1 MKTRTAWRSHGAR
14 RRERGVVLL
23 LVMLVVSIL
32 FVILGQFSYSVHID
46 RALAENHVRNA
57 QAWSDFMS
65 AVAVCK
71 AAVSRGGAPA
81 ALSFELAG
89 GAVAVAWTSES
100 GKFNLN
106 NLRAED
112 AGIPTEQC
120 ERLFETLEG
129 NGTLTVLGLGK
140 QVIEFVKASPRPL
153 LTLGELRGIE
163 DVTEEVL
170 RGGDG
175 AEGLAKFLTVYSDGA
190 IDLSTAPAEVI
201 ACLDESLSNPRTLE
215 LLKEK
220 LGNPSAEVPGYVEE
234 VARQLRDSVTV
245 DAPTYMARVTL
256 QGAFAARRLDVAVR
270 KTEAGAAVVLCD
282 EIGESNEPD
291 DE

>member
-1 MKTRTAWRSHGAR
+1 MNVRTAWHAHGTGR
-14 RRERGVVLL
+14 DERGVVLL

-32 FVILGQFSYSVHID
+32 FVILGQFSYSVGID

-65 AVAVCK
+65 AIEVCK
-71 AAVSRGGAPA
+71 AAVARGGAPA

-89 GAVAVAWTSES
+89 GAVSARWTSES

-120 ERLFETLEG
+120 ERLFTTLEE
-129 NGTLTVLGLGK
+129 NGTLAALGLGK

-153 LTLGELRGIE
+153 LTMGELRGIE
-163 DVTEEVL
+163 DVTEEIL

-175 AEGLAKFLTVYSDGA
+175 TEGLAKFLTVYSDGA
-190 IDLSTAPAEVI
+190 IDMSAAPAEVI

-220 LGNPSAEVPGYVEE
+220 LANPSAQVPGYVEE
-234 VARQLRDSVTV
+234 LARQLRDSVTA
-245 DAPTYMARVTL
+245 DAPTYLARVTL
-256 QGAFAARRLDVAVR
+256 RGAFAVRSLDVAVR
-270 KTEAGAAVVLCD
+270 KTDEGAAVVLCN
-282 EIGESNEPD
+282 EIGEANEPV

>member
-1 MKTRTAWRSHGAR
+1 MRTARRAHGVR
-14 RRERGVVLL
+14 RDERGVVLL

-65 AVAVCK
+65 AVEVCK
-71 AAVSRGGAPA
+71 AAVARGGAPA

-89 GAVAVAWTSES
+89 GSVSVAWTSES

-106 NLRAED
+106 TLRAED

-120 ERLFETLEG
+120 ERLFKTLEE
-129 NGTLTVLGLGK
+129 NGTLTALGLGK
-140 QVIEFVKASPRPL
+140 QVIEFVKTSERPL
-153 LTLGELRGIE
+153 LTMGELRRIE
-163 DVTEEVL
+163 DVTEEIL
-170 RGGDG
+170 NGGEG
-175 AEGLAKFLTVYSDGA
+175 KEGLAKFLTVYSDGA
-190 IDLSTAPAEVI
+190 IDMASAPAEVV

-220 LGNPSAEVPGYVEE
+220 LGNPSAQVPGYIETL
-234 VARQLRDSVTV
+234 AQQLRDSVTA
-245 DAPTYMARVTL
+245 DAPTYLARVTL
-256 QGAFAARRLDVAVR
+256 QGAFAVRRLDVAVR
-270 KTEAGAAVVLCD
+270 KTDDGAAVVLCN
-282 EIGESNEPD
+282 EIGETNEPV